1 MDEKIENEKEE
12 IKLELK
18 AKTSKIKG
26 QPGVVRIHEAHIE
39 DVDFNKGD
47 NIELCIPG
55 REGKGIIVKVVS
67 DRYILKGFASIRKGD
82 MNKLKID
89 DNDPIILKSYKKY
102 SESIKE
108 GYEKLKTKL
117 KSKKEEDDLPT
128 DTE

>member
-1 MDEKIENEKEE
+1 MDEKIENVKEE

-39 DVDFNKGD
+39 DMDFNKGD
-47 NIELCIPG
+47 NVELCIPG
-55 REGKGIIVKVVS
+55 REGKGIIVKIVS
-67 DRYILKGFASIRKGD
+67 DKYILKGFASIRKGD

>member
-47 NIELCIPG
+47 NVELCTPG